1 MSCCLSMAVWDRDRD
16 SIRLPIAIS
25 QITPAATFSSKGSSG
40 RLGGSTI
47 ARTMNLTRSRL
58 PDLTEGNSPI
68 KLIGFHSGDALA
80 IDLTKLTFHP
90 GNGFLFLDLPL
101 APIVDQSAAYPAFV
115 RRIAASKGD
124 RLGFFLGGLAQA
136 ILDIG
141 ERVGKLNV
149 H

>member
-1 MSCCLSMAVWDRDRD
+1 
-16 SIRLPIAIS
+16 
-25 QITPAATFSSKGSSG
+25 
-40 RLGGSTI
+40 
-47 ARTMNLTRSRL
+47 MNDGAHNERHALIYL
-58 PDLTEGNSPI
+58 PDLSGSDQSI
-68 KLIGFHSGDALA
+68 KLVHFHSGD
-80 IDLTKLTFHP
+80 
-90 GNGFLFLDLPL
+90 GFVFLDLPL